1 MDSHLGLNIQ
11 APLDPSMEGV
21 DLTIQQ
27 SFKLVP
33 WMSWDEWC
41 FVKDALFSSSFSE
54 VSAAIRRVAM
64 WRSRGCIPVAVDVT
78 ASIIEIRQKDPFFR
92 NVIDGNAEQ
101 SEEMLSMLYSMAI
114 MRLVNGVV
122 ERTRKKNEISI
133 AEAADAIDLP
143 RMLIDVRHEGSHR
156 ELPSLP
162 LVRLASSKALDWLK
176 SYYWQPQKSSFFV
189 GSDVTTNLR
198 KEIKQK
204 LLELASSL
212 NVNRSTQSSSLLKRK
227 HSKKDIAKA
236 VKNVLRLYSSDS
248 SEVATIVIEMLL
260 KVSESLGLSKVG
272 YNSESEGNDVQS
284 GHDWK
289 AIILKLS
296 CKEPELLPTLL
307 RVVLNKYVIQKN
319 GEEYLSSQNIAQS
332 CQIDQLAC
340 LFEWLLDILK
350 HVQPKMSG
358 GKPERSFNLP
368 DATLFEC
375 LHKCVMASSLGDNQ
389 LFPSALVLAEMMGNS
404 ALADKLLKL
413 SLLSVNAE
421 ADIEEFS
428 SNSDSGSFFSAQEDS
443 IHQATEDFEL
453 FKSSCPRNSNVKLR
467 ENPVEP
473 KRRWKVVNSWK
484 QCPIGMLPH
493 AIGFSGRLPVLD
505 INDDTEETETPNGS
519 DQDERGQ
526 SRRKREPEHDVAII
540 DDSSLKR
547 MRETTWNCESDN
559 STLEGLTGHLMID
572 GFWKKVSEDELN
584 AISSAIKVW
593 GLPLNLPTV
602 SHLQAP
608 LRCSS
613 TKGASQPTSVG

>member
-1 MDSHLGLNIQ
+1 
-11 APLDPSMEGV
+11 
-21 DLTIQQ
+21 
-27 SFKLVP
+27 
-33 WMSWDEWC
+33 MSWDEWC

-54 VSAAIRRVAM
+54 VSAAIRRVAT

-204 LLELASSL
+204 LLELASCL

-284 GHDWK
+284 GHDWN

-296 CKEPELLPTLL
+296 RKEPELLPTLL
-307 RVVLNKYVIQKN
+307 RVVLNKYEIQKN

-340 LFEWLLDILK
+340 LFEWLLDLK
-350 HVQPKMSG
+350 HDQRKMSG

-368 DATLFEC
+368 NATLFEF
-375 LHKCVMASSLGDNQ
+375 LHKCVMASTLGDNQ
-389 LFPSALVLAEMMGNS
+389 LFPSPLVLAKMMGNS

-413 SLLSVNAE
+413 PLPSVNAE

-493 AIGFSGRLPVLD
+493 SIGFSGRLPVLD

-613 TKGASQPTSVG
+613 TEGASQPASVG